1 MLQHRQCAAEST
13 CVLFVSIFLFF
24 FSVFF
29 VLLCFSPS
37 FSVFFVFS
45 SSSFSVFFVLFCFLS
60 AFFVLFHS
68 FFFSVLWF
76 VLFSPS
82 LSVFF
87 VVFPPLLFVL
97 FLSACSF
104 SHFQLKFEKEK
115 ETHFKTLSQNELGRL
130 KRYQRVCFKKWCLSQ
145 KLFHKMLGCI
155 EGKNEAAM
163 KLPRRKRF
171 CHGLLLFSFYR
182 NLLPKTLVERA
193 GLLSR

>member
-1 MLQHRQCAAEST
+1 MLLNRLVCFLS
-13 CVLFVSIFLFF
+13 LFFF

-29 VLLCFSPS
+29 VLFFSFFLRVLCFVFLLLSPCSLFYFSRS
-37 FSVFFVFS
+37 FSVFFVCFFS
-45 SSSFSVFFVLFCFLS
+45 FFLRVLCFVFLLLSQCSFFFFFLS

-115 ETHFKTLSQNELGRL
+115 EIHIKTLSQNELGRL
-130 KRYQRVCFKKWCLSQ
+130 KRYQRVCFKKSCLSQ

-171 CHGLLLFSFYR
+171 CR
-182 NLLPKTLVERA
+182 
-193 GLLSR
+193 